1 MINGKETKKM
11 ESRELAH
18 LRQSIGFVFQYFNLI
33 PRLTTFQN
41 VELPMIIQKKLD
53 SDQRYKKVMELLRL
67 VGLATRRDHN
77 PLQLSGGQQQRVAI
91 ARALAQNPTFLL
103 MDEPTGN
110 VDSKARDQIMML
122 VKKLNRLKQ
131 ITTIIV
137 THDPEISAMTDRV
150 ISLFD
155 GELVGNE
162 IQQAR
167 DLEPEDE
174 ELADFE
180 AKEGK
185 KETDQALSDLIEG
198 ETN

>member
-1 MINGKETKKM
+1 
-11 ESRELAH
+11 
-18 LRQSIGFVFQYFNLI
+18 
-33 PRLTTFQN
+33 
-41 VELPMIIQKKLD
+41 MIIQRKLE
-53 SDQRYKKVMELLRL
+53 SDQRRKKVMELLRL

-91 ARALAQNPTFLL
+91 ARALAQNPSFLL

-122 VKKLNRLKQ
+122 VKKLNRLKK

-162 IQQAR
+162 IQESR
-167 DLEPEDE
+167 DLEPEEE
-174 ELADFE
+174 ELVDYE
-180 AKEGK
+180 AENGE
-185 KETDQALSDLIEG
+185 KETDEKLNELMEG